1 MNTILPKNALD
12 QSVVLITGA
21 GRGLG
26 RALAVAFAA
35 QGAWVA
41 ANDLTPINLDKTVEI
56 IQSRGSGTVRSY
68 LADISKDLPVH
79 ALIEQII
86 EDWGR
91 IDILINNAGVRPHSS
106 LLDMDGW
113 DWQRTL
119 DVNLS
124 GPFFL
129 MQAVGQS
136 MRERRQGVIINIAA
150 ADTPAL
156 MANGWGAFF
165 ASKMGLVGLSR
176 AAAAELMAYNIRVNT
191 ICPVEFRL
199 IPPEIDPQA
208 AGEPNPPLIDTILNL
223 ALFLCSPAASA
234 LTGQV
239 YTIDDSPII
248 HKEGQ
253 E

>member
-1 MNTILPKNALD
+1 MKTSSQQNTLG
-12 QSVVLITGA
+12 QSVVFITGA

-35 QGAWVA
+35 QGAKVA
-41 ANDLTPINLDKTVEI
+41 ANDLTPINLDKTIEL
-56 IQSRGSGTVRSY
+56 IQSRNGIARPY

-79 ALIEQII
+79 VLVDQII

-91 IDILINNAGVRPHSS
+91 IDILINNAGVQPHSS
-106 LLDMDGW
+106 LLEMDGW

-124 GPFFL
+124 GPFYL

-136 MRERRQGVIINIAA
+136 MREQGQGCIINIAA

-156 MANGWGAFF
+156 MGNGRGAFF

-176 AAAAELMAYNIRVNT
+176 AASIELMSYNIRVNT
-191 ICPVEFRL
+191 ICPGEFNL
-199 IPPEIDPQA
+199 TPVEIDPS
-208 AGEPNPPLIDTILNL
+208 AGEDKNLPYIETIIHL
-223 ALFLCSPAASA
+223 ALFLSSPAAA
-234 LTGQV
+234 TVTGQV
-239 YTIDDSPII
+239 YTIENSPSI
-248 HKEGQ
+248 HKDGE